1 MINPP
6 AGTVPQVPV
15 GVPGIVERVRGER
28 RRVDAPCAQQ
38 CRPRERPDA
47 ADRPERHP
55 VQYTGC
61 SKQDSGCS
69 YVVSTGILLFDVDS
83 NAIERHLNTFR
94 DNDVNV
100 LNAQ

>member
-1 MINPP
+1 MASG
-6 AGTVPQVPV
+6 AGSTLHVRNSV
-15 GVPGIVERVRGER
+15 VRGKG
-28 RRVDAPCAQQ
+28 PT
-38 CRPRERPDA
+38 PLI
-47 ADRPERHP
+47 ERHP